1 MAKLIISL
9 IGVLFVFYLLVK
21 KPKGIRKVLELLSNV
36 VFRITLS
43 FCLLYILS
51 YGAGYIG
58 IWVPLNFA
66 SILIV
71 AILGMPGAILVI
83 ALTLLNHFLL

>member
-1 MAKLIISL
+1 M
-9 IGVLFVFYLLVK
+9 
-21 KPKGIRKVLELLSNV
+21 
-36 VFRITLS
+36 
-43 FCLLYILS
+43 LS